1 MRKTTLFSLTGLGA
15 ALLAGGVF
23 LAPSFA
29 QDKPARL
36 VGEQTWLSIPQ
47 LAAKLDAAGF
57 RNIEKIEREHGGY
70 EVRATNRDGKRV
82 KLYVDPRTGEINPR
96 HGNRHDD
103 KEMHGKDMHGDS
115 DGRRGNADCNERRCR
130 DDLPQTATVTPPAR
144 R

>member
-1 MRKTTLFSLTGLGA
+1 MRKTTLLSLAGLGA

-70 EVRATNRDGKRV
+70 EVRASNRDGKRV
-82 KLYVDPRTGEINPR
+82 KLYLDPRTGEINPR

-103 KEMHGKDMHGDS
+103 KEMHGDS
-115 DGRRGNADCNERRCR
+115 EGRSGNADCNERRCR
-130 DDLPQTATVTPPAR
+130 DDLPQTAKVATPAR